1 MASSFGQETSI
12 KTVIDE
18 ENDEEA
24 LSKQEEVN
32 DIILKVE
39 MKKF

>member
-24 LSKQEEVN
+24 LNKQEEVN